1 MQRTEANG
9 AGEAVD
15 GFSLR
20 EVGFTADLEGVTA
33 TFRSS
38 TAANRLRYYLTAT
51 GHGLRPWVG
60 LQITGTGARAVPV
73 GRVTNYGNMGTGCA
87 CFPLCLLV
95 ACEIVVYATQ
105 FTNVNSHL

>member
-1 MQRTEANG
+1 MQRTEASG

-20 EVGFTADLEGVTA
+20 GVGFTADLEGVTA

-60 LQITGTGARAVPV
+60 LQIAGTGADLAAR
-73 GRVTNYGNMGTGCA
+73 GRVR
-87 CFPLCLLV
+87 
-95 ACEIVVYATQ
+95 
-105 FTNVNSHL
+105 